1 MSILYVLASQTKVVT
16 ICWHFVYNY
25 MNGLKPIVFD
35 CWQIDDD
42 IWWFKEKISFNK
54 INKGIG
60 IMRMEEAFAPK
71 EYGMEMISHRYLIS
85 YRKYLFSILLSFWW
99 NCFGL
104 LLSYIYWF
112 FYSCV
117 FLTFWLELF
126 MACVCYML

>member
-1 MSILYVLASQTKVVT
+1 
-16 ICWHFVYNY
+16 
-25 MNGLKPIVFD
+25 
-35 CWQIDDD
+35 
-42 IWWFKEKISFNK
+42 
-54 INKGIG
+54 
-60 IMRMEEAFAPK
+60 MRMEEAFVPK

-85 YRKYLFSILLSFWW
+85 YRKYLFSILLSFWL

-126 MACVCYML
+126 FACVCYML